1 MRDEAHR
8 CAITHHRAV
17 RGKRFTHSQLEDIP
31 GIGPARRKALLK
43 HFQSLKAIKAASM
56 EELLA
61 ADGMTKAAAQAVFS
75 WAHPAANDK

>member
-1 MRDEAHR
+1 M
-8 CAITHHRAV
+8 

-43 HFQSLKAIKAASM
+43 HFQSLKAIKNASP

-61 ADGMTKAAAQAVFS
+61 APGMTKATAEAVYA
-75 WAHPAANDK
+75 WAHPKA